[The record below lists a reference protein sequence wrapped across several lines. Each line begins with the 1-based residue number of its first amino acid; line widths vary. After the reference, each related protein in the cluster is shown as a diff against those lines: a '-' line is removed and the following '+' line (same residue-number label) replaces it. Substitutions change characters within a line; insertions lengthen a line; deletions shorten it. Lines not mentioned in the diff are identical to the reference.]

1 MRDLLTF
8 VLVTLWCPSNK
19 LLWHVKDVPNIMSK
33 SKMYLLMTNMTL
45 KNIKSKTN
53 SLTYCDQRTAKLR
66 LSTYHRT
73 QFEGNVFGQVVVSTS
88 IGLVVMI
95 DSESS

>member
-8 VLVTLWCPSNK
+8 VLITLWCPSNK
-19 LLWHVKDVPNIMSK
+19 LLWHVKDDKTSK

>member
-8 VLVTLWCPSNK
+8 VLVTLWCPSDK
-19 LLWHVKDVPNIMSK
+19 LLWHVKGVPNIMSK

-66 LSTYHRT
+66 LSTYHIEHNLKVMYLGRLLLA
-73 QFEGNVFGQVVVSTS
+73 QV
-88 IGLVVMI
+88 L
-95 DSESS
+95 DWL